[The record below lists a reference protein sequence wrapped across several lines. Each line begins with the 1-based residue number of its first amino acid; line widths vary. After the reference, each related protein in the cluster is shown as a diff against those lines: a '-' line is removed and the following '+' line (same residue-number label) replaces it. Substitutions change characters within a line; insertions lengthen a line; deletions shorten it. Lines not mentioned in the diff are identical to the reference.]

1 MSNITIGVASGLTG
15 ALLGGATVY
24 ILVRKKLEEDIR
36 AELAR
41 RDEFVKAR
49 ENAEKYPELQ
59 LAFH

>member
-1 MSNITIGVASGLTG
+1 MKKYAIRTFLRSDLETILE
-15 ALLGGATVY
+15 
-24 ILVRKKLEEDIR
+24 KKAFFFYTEEDIR